1 MKITS
6 ESVKEFTRHD
16 NTKKQVQEHIK
27 GLTCYIQIAG
37 SEEFLKTPQ
46 SEILY
51 LFDRIDEYEQK
62 LIISNYEYLGQAYI
76 HIGEQI

>member
-6 ESVKEFTRHD
+6 EAVKEFTRID

-27 GLTCYIQIAG
+27 GLTCYIQVAA
-37 SEEFLKTPQ
+37 SEEFLKTTQ

-51 LFDRIDEYEQK
+51 LFDRIDEHEQT
-62 LIISNYEYLGQAYI
+62 LIVSNYENLGQSYI
-76 HIGEQI
+76 HIGQQI